1 MINRKPASVSEV
13 QGFVKEAPRIFSHG
27 AGTKT
32 ALTVSVDGVATLDMT
47 LISGLQEY
55 EPEEFTFTALA
66 GTRIVDVNQALS
78 QNGQYL
84 PFDPPLVEHGATLGG
99 TVAAGLSGPGRYR
112 YGGVRDFLLGV
123 RYVNS
128 SGELVRGGGK
138 VVKNAA
144 GFDLAKLMIGSLGTL
159 GVIVEL
165 TFKVFPAPELF
176 NTLRLDFDTLTDA
189 LQALQQASVSHLD
202 IDAIEM
208 APTESGGGRV
218 WIRIGGSA
226 KTMPA
231 RIDRL
236 YKMYNQGEILNGSDE
251 EIIWQQLREFNW
263 VPEGWSL
270 IKIPMTHGRILALEG
285 EVNRESM
292 LRRYSCAGQ
301 IGWLAVKESPESLEP
316 VLIKHGLNGLVILGS
331 SERLRLG
338 EYPSV
343 SFYNRVKT
351 ALDPINRFVEV

>member
-1 MINRKPASVSEV
+1 MTNGKPASVSEV
-13 QGFVKEAPRIFSHG
+13 QAFVKEAPRIFSQG

-32 ALTVSVDGVATLDMT
+32 ALTVSMDGVATLDMT

-66 GTRIVDVNQALS
+66 GTRIVNVNQALS
-78 QNGQYL
+78 KNGQYL
-84 PFDPPLVEHGATLGG
+84 PFDPPLVDRGATLGG

-159 GVIVEL
+159 GVFVEL

-176 NTLRLDFDTLTDA
+176 STLRLDFDTLMDA

-208 APTESGGGRV
+208 APKESGFGV
-218 WIRIGGSA
+218 WIRIGGFA
-226 KTMPA
+226 KTLPA
-231 RIDRL
+231 RIDSL
-236 YKMYNQGEILNGSDE
+236 YKMYKQGEILNGSDE
-251 EIIWQQLREFNW
+251 ESIWQQLREFDW
-263 VPEGWSL
+263 VPGGWSL

-285 EVNRESM
+285 EMKRESM

-316 VLIKHGLNGLVILGS
+316 VIVKQGLNGLVILGS

-338 EYPSV
+338 EYPSG
-343 SFYNRVKT
+343 SFYSRIKT

>member
-1 MINRKPASVSEV
+1 MVNGIPASVSEV
-13 QGFVKEAPRIFSHG
+13 QAFVKEAPRIFLQG

-32 ALTVSVDGVATLDMT
+32 ALTVSEDGVTTLDMT

-66 GTRIVDVNQALS
+66 GTRVVDVSQALS
-78 QNGQYL
+78 KNRQYM
-84 PFDPPLVEHGATLGG
+84 PFDPPLVERGATLGG

-123 RYVNS
+123 RYINS
-128 SGELVRGGGK
+128 SGELIRGGGK

-176 NTLRLDFDTLTDA
+176 STLQLDFETLVDA

-208 APTESGGGRV
+208 APTESGFGV
-218 WIRIGGSA
+218 WIRIGGTA

-236 YKMYNQGEILNGSDE
+236 YKMYNQGEILTNSDE

-263 VPEGWSL
+263 VPAGWSL

-301 IGWLAVKESPESLEP
+301 IGWLAVKESPESIEP
-316 VLIKHGLNGLVILGS
+316 VLVKQGLNGLVILGS

-338 EYPSV
+338 EYPSG
-343 SFYNRVKT
+343 SFYNRIKT